1 MKDPQLPF
9 ITQLRNGFGG
19 QPRRSAIE
27 IRPRFGEIL
36 YWRWAVPVGIP
47 VSEWGYGPAG
57 GGGLTKN
64 FDNHVE
70 GTVEL
75 SGRQCSW
82 FGAGNRLTPAVS
94 AYVVFEDRKPEMVY
108 FGVSSEPFG
117 IPDAWYPL
125 RIQ

>member
-9 ITQLRNGFGG
+9 ITRLRNGFGG

-27 IRPRFGEIL
+27 ICPRFGEIL